1 MPLRPLNSVV
11 LVSLLT
17 LSACT
22 ETPTNRASPSSTSSS
37 VSSSASASTC
47 NAAAVQDLIGRPADA
62 GLQQQAQTKA
72 GASSARTLGPRDVAT
87 MDYNLQRLNLYTDDN
102 RIIIRISCG

>member
-1 MPLRPLNSVV
+1 MMPLRPLYSVL

-22 ETPTNRASPSSTSSS
+22 ATET
-37 VSSSASASTC
+37 SSASPPLVSGC
-47 NAAAVQDLIGRPADA
+47 NADAVKNLIGKPADEK
-62 GLQQQAQTKA
+62 LQQQAQTKA
-72 GASSARTLGPRDVAT
+72 GASSARTLGPHDVAT

-102 RIIIRISCG
+102 RVIIRISCG

>member
-1 MPLRPLNSVV
+1 MMPLRPLYAAV

-22 ETPTNRASPSSTSSS
+22 DTHINRASPSSTS
-37 VSSSASASTC
+37 ASAC
-47 NAAAVQDLIGRPADA
+47 DAAAVQDLIGRAADA